1 MSRSVLPQATEI
13 EAVRA
18 YVPASE
24 SIGRLGAFEA
34 KVEAEAEAQAKAAAA
49 AEAEAEAV
57 AEEKAVAA
65 EAAAAEAAAVGAEV
79 AAAALTEAIEKVGY
93 GLKVGVV
100 RQQRLEA
107 AKELDELLCGV
118 CLGLLCRPHV
128 LPCGHTFCGQWC
140 VLALH
145 LS

>member
-34 KVEAEAEAQAKAAAA
+34 KVEAEAEAQA
-49 AEAEAEAV
+49 
-57 AEEKAVAA
+57 EEMAVAA

-128 LPCGHTFCGQWC
+128 LPCGHIFCGQWC

>member
-34 KVEAEAEAQAKAAAA
+34 KVEAEAEAQA
-49 AEAEAEAV
+49 
-57 AEEKAVAA
+57 EEMAVAA

-93 GLKVGVV
+93 GLKVGVG
-100 RQQRLEA
+100 RKQRSEA
-107 AKELDELLCGV
+107 AKELEDELMCGV

-140 VLALH
+140 VLARH